1 MPGFRDIVGHGQIIE
16 HFQNAIKMDKI
27 SHAYI
32 LAGEKG
38 SGKRTIATAFAQT
51 LQCEQGQTDACGI
64 CHACKQAESRNHPDI
79 IYVTHEKPNSI
90 GDEEIREQLV
100 GDVLIKPY
108 SSKYKVY
115 IVNDADKMTVQAQ
128 NALLKTIEEPP
139 SYAVILLL
147 AGNVSSM
154 LPTILSRCV
163 TLSMKPVPDE
173 EVKKYLMEHVQV
185 PDYQADVCVAFA
197 QGNIGKA
204 VQLASSDSFNEIR
217 AAALH
222 LLKNVRKMDMSDIMS
237 HMKGISEFK
246 LEVQDFLDFLAV
258 WYRDVLYFKATK
270 DIDGLIFKDQA
281 QSISDQAN
289 ISSYEGI
296 EEILKALQKAKTRLN
311 ANVNFELVIGL
322 LFLLI
327 KEN

>member
-90 GDEEIREQLV
+90 GVEEIREQLV

-139 SYAVILLL
+139 SYDVILLL

>member
-90 GDEEIREQLV
+90 GVEEIREQLV

-163 TLSMKPVPDE
+163 TLSMK
-173 EVKKYLMEHVQV
+173 Q
-185 PDYQADVCVAFA
+185 
-197 QGNIGKA
+197 
-204 VQLASSDSFNEIR
+204 
-217 AAALH
+217 
-222 LLKNVRKMDMSDIMS
+222 
-237 HMKGISEFK
+237 
-246 LEVQDFLDFLAV
+246 
-258 WYRDVLYFKATK
+258 
-270 DIDGLIFKDQA
+270 
-281 QSISDQAN
+281 
-289 ISSYEGI
+289 
-296 EEILKALQKAKTRLN
+296 
-311 ANVNFELVIGL
+311 
-322 LFLLI
+322 
-327 KEN
+327 